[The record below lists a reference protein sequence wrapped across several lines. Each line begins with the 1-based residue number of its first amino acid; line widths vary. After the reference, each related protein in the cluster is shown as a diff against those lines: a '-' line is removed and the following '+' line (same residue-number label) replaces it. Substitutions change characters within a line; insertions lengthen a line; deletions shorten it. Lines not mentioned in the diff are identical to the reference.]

1 MEYSSRKKPC
11 PICGRFK
18 DADCRWNDE
27 VIFCHKGS
35 NFAPPSHLK
44 IGDVLT
50 VNSLNWALVKVNA
63 GHSGRA
69 HVFVPHRPIKKNSIY
84 SSATYREQLQKRN
97 IIFRETVSSFE
108 NYLKI
113 SKSLI
118 VDKDYQ
124 KFNLNEIRRL
134 RQQINIA
141 SQYGIE
147 LKKIM
152 IEMRRNDKRY
162 TDYIELIDQRHKEI
176 IYLKKNFESFFLE
189 YLGDIA

>member
-44 IGDVLT
+44 IGDVFT

-69 HVFVPHRPIKKNSIY
+69 HIFKLHRPLEKKINY
-84 SSATYREQLQKRN
+84 SSITYKEQLQKQN
-97 IIFRETVSSFE
+97 ILFRETVSSFE

-134 RQQINIA
+134 RKQINIA

-176 IYLKKNFESFFLE
+176 IDLKKNFESFFLE

>member
-35 NFAPPSHLK
+35 NLAPPSHLK

-69 HVFVPHRPIKKNSIY
+69 HIFKPHRPLEKKINY
-84 SSATYREQLQKRN
+84 SSITYKEQLQKQN
-97 IIFRETVSSFE
+97 ILFRETVSSFE

-113 SKSLI
+113 SKSLLSN
-118 VDKDYQ
+118 KNYQ
-124 KFNLNEIRRL
+124 NWNLNEIRRFT
-134 RQQINIA
+134 QQINIA
-141 SQYGIE
+141 SRYGTE

-152 IEMRRNDKRY
+152 IEMLKNDRRY

>member
-44 IGDVLT
+44 IGDVLN

-69 HVFVPHRPIKKNSIY
+69 HVFVPYRPVDKNSIY
-84 SSATYREQLQKRN
+84 SIATYREQLHKQN
-97 IIFRETVSSFE
+97 ILFRETVSSFE

-134 RQQINIA
+134 RKQINIA

-152 IEMRRNDKRY
+152 IEMRRNDRRH

-176 IYLKKNFESFFLE
+176 IYLKQNFESFFLE

>member
-69 HVFVPHRPIKKNSIY
+69 HIFKLHRPLEKKINY
-84 SSATYREQLQKRN
+84 SSITYKEKLQKQN
-97 IIFRETVSSFE
+97 ILFRETVSSFE

-124 KFNLNEIRRL
+124 KFNLIEIRRL
-134 RQQINIA
+134 RKQINIA

-162 TDYIELIDQRHKEI
+162 SDYIELIDQRHKEI
-176 IYLKKNFESFFLE
+176 IDLKKNFESFFLE

>member
-35 NFAPPSHLK
+35 NFAPPTHLK

-69 HVFVPHRPIKKNSIY
+69 HVFVPHRPIEKYSLY
-84 SSATYREQLQKRN
+84 SSATYREQLQKQN
-97 IIFRETVSSFE
+97 ILFRETISSFE

-113 SKSLI
+113 SKSFL

-124 KFNLNEIRRL
+124 KYNLNEIRRF

-141 SQYGIE
+141 SQYGID

-152 IEMRRNDKRY
+152 IEMHRNDKRY
-162 TDYIELIDQRHKEI
+162 TDYIVLIDQRHREI
-176 IYLKKNFESFFLE
+176 IYLKQNFESFFLE

>member
-69 HVFVPHRPIKKNSIY
+69 HIFKPHRPLEKK
-84 SSATYREQLQKRN
+84 
-97 IIFRETVSSFE
+97 
-108 NYLKI
+108 
-113 SKSLI
+113 
-118 VDKDYQ
+118 
-124 KFNLNEIRRL
+124 
-134 RQQINIA
+134 
-141 SQYGIE
+141 
-147 LKKIM
+147 
-152 IEMRRNDKRY
+152 
-162 TDYIELIDQRHKEI
+162 
-176 IYLKKNFESFFLE
+176 
-189 YLGDIA
+189 

>member
-50 VNSLNWALVKVNA
+50 VNSLNWALVKINA

-69 HVFVPHRPIKKNSIY
+69 HIFKPHRPLEKKINY
-84 SSATYREQLQKRN
+84 SSITYKEQLQKQN
-97 IIFRETVSSFE
+97 ILFRETVSSFE

-134 RQQINIA
+134 RKQMNIA

-176 IYLKKNFESFFLE
+176 IYLKQNFESFFLE

>member
-44 IGDVLT
+44 IGDVLI

-69 HVFVPHRPIKKNSIY
+69 HIFKPHRPLEKKINY
-84 SSATYREQLQKRN
+84 SSITYKEQLQKQN
-97 IIFRETVSSFE
+97 ILFRETVSSFE

-113 SKSLI
+113 SKSLL

-134 RQQINIA
+134 RKQINVG

-152 IEMRRNDKRY
+152 IEMRRNDKR
-162 TDYIELIDQRHKEI
+162 
-176 IYLKKNFESFFLE
+176 
-189 YLGDIA
+189 

>member
-18 DADCRWNDE
+18 DADCRWNDD

-69 HVFVPHRPIKKNSIY
+69 HIFKPHRPLEKKINYFSI
-84 SSATYREQLQKRN
+84 TYKEQLQKKN
-97 IIFRETVSSFE
+97 ILFRDTVSSFE

-113 SKSLI
+113 SKSLLFN
-118 VDKDYQ
+118 KDYQ

-134 RQQINIA
+134 RQQINVG

-152 IEMRRNDKRY
+152 IEMCRNDKRY